1 MLDTTPVTAAIAAMI
16 RTGTTEQ
23 ALLAAV
29 AHLFSGS
36 VPGRTV
42 SSPAGGY
49 RSGREA
55 RGKEAL
61 MPTSPPRPS
70 PPRRPVA
77 RASVSDTRTT
87 P

>member
-1 MLDTTPVTAAIAAMI
+1 VLDTTPVTAAIAAMI

-36 VPGRTV
+36 V
-42 SSPAGGY
+42 SPAGGY

-61 MPTSPPRPS
+61 MPMSRL
-70 PPRRPVA
+70 A
-77 RASVSDTRTT
+77 
-87 P
+87 